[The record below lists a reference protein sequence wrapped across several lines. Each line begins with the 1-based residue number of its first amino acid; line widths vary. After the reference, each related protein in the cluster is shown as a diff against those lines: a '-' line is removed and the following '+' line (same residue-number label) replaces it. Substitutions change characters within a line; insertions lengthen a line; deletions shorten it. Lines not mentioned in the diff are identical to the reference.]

1 MAFLVERKESVYS
14 FLMSSQISRDLLR
27 LKLEESVGAP
37 VPDRTPRDVRVPR
50 IAGKAK
56 AVVGV
61 RRGGKTSFLQRRMTE
76 RLAEGRPRQSQLLI
90 SLEDERLLDMTAAD
104 LGWIIE
110 EHERR
115 NPGLR
120 ANGEL
125 SLYLDEVQTVPGW
138 EKLVRR
144 LIDGGA
150 ADMFVAGSSA
160 KLLSR
165 EVATSLRG
173 RAMEVRIYPF
183 SFREALRHRG
193 EEPAEPW
200 ERLDGA
206 ERASIEAALRRYLA
220 EGGFPEAQGSDP
232 RDRLVLLR
240 GYVDVMVL
248 RDVIERH
255 DVSNVPALRWLQRHL
270 LATPAGHFSM
280 KKLYDSLRS
289 QGIPVGKDT
298 LYAYLDHLCDA
309 FLIRT
314 ISMHSRSER
323 QRMANPRKAYPI
335 DPGLIPLYER
345 TGRERRGRA
354 LETAVLLE
362 LERRGYTVEWVRTE
376 SGWEVDFLAQQP
388 GARSLLLQVS
398 LDTSADETWEREV
411 RASAEGAAAH
421 PEAEACILTL
431 DPTPPRHDLPAGTT
445 WRPVSR
451 WLLES
456 AAETAAYAP

>member
-1 MAFLVERKESVYS
+1 MNG
-14 FLMSSQISRDLLR
+14 QISRDLLR
-27 LKLEESVGAP
+27 LKLDESVGVP
-37 VPDRTPRDVRVPR
+37 VPERTRRDVRVPR

-61 RRGGKTSFLQRRMTE
+61 RRGGKTSFLQRRIVE
-76 RLAEGRPRQSQLLI
+76 RLAAGRPRESQLLL
-90 SLEDERLLDMTAAD
+90 SLEDERLVEMTAAD

-115 NPGLR
+115 HPGLR
-120 ANGEL
+120 ASGDFT
-125 SLYLDEVQTVPGW
+125 LYLDEIQTVPGW

-150 ADMFVAGSSA
+150 TDIFVAGSSA

-173 RAMEVRIYPF
+173 RAMEVQIFPF
-183 SFREALRHRG
+183 SFREALRHRS
-193 EEPAEPW
+193 EEPAAAPRD
-200 ERLDGA
+200 RLDGA
-206 ERASIEAALRRYLA
+206 EGASIEAALRRYLA
-220 EGGFPEAQGSDP
+220 EGGFPEAQGVEAG
-232 RDRLVLLR
+232 DRLALLR

-255 DVSNVPALRWLQRHL
+255 EVSNVPALRWLQRHL

-298 LYAYLDHLCDA
+298 LYAYLDHLQDA

-323 QRMANPRKAYPI
+323 QRMVNPRKVYPI

-345 TGRERRGRA
+345 AGREHRGRA

-362 LERRGYTVEWVRTE
+362 LERRGYSVEWVRTE
-376 SGWEVDFLAQQP
+376 SGWEVDFLAEQP

-411 RASAEGAAAH
+411 RALAEGAAAH
-421 PEAEACILTL
+421 PEAEAFVLTL
-431 DPTPPRHDLPAGTT
+431 DPTPPRHEPPDGTVWHPA
-445 WRPVSR
+445 SR
-451 WLLES
+451 WLLNL
-456 AAETAAYAP
+456 AE